1 MSEALSFVQAAMRCP
16 HCAASIKIGAGVAK
30 CDAGHS
36 FDIAR
41 QGYVNFLTNQTFIKN
56 ADSAAMV
63 GARQKMHARPFFQN
77 LAQQIAQLCEGLYRD
92 ISVPVI
98 IEPGGGT
105 GFYASAATQV
115 ASSSVAVSF
124 DISVH
129 AAKVCARQSNRIA
142 AVVADVWQ
150 PWPIGENSA
159 DIVLSVFSPR
169 NFAETERVLN
179 SGGTLIVVA
188 PEDHHLVELRSQFNA
203 LNIQHDKS
211 ETISAALANFSKIDH
226 FVYHSKELL
235 DGQAMYETLLSGP
248 NGHHL
253 QAKDMEAILQSKPLD
268 VTHSVSISVWKLKTD
283 ESSSE

>member
-1 MSEALSFVQAAMRCP
+1 MSEALLGVQGVLCCP
-16 HCAASIKIGAGVAK
+16 HCAASIKIDAGVAK

-63 GARQKMHARPFFQN
+63 EARQKMHARPFFQN
-77 LAQQIAQLCEGLYRD
+77 LAQRIAQVCGDLCGD

-105 GFYASAATQV
+105 GFYARAATQV
-115 ASSSVAVSF
+115 ASSSVAISF

-142 AVVADVWQ
+142 AVVTDVWQ
-150 PWPIGENSA
+150 PWPICENSA

-169 NFAETERVLN
+169 NFAETERVLK
-179 SGGTLIVVA
+179 SGGTLVVAA

-203 LNIQHDKS
+203 LSIQHDKG
-211 ETISAALANFSKIDH
+211 ETISAALGNFSKIDH

-253 QAKDMEAILQSKPLD
+253 QPKDMEAILQSEPLD
-268 VTHSVSISVWKLKTD
+268 VTHSVSISIWKLNID
-283 ESSSE
+283 ARASE

>member
-1 MSEALSFVQAAMRCP
+1 MSEALLAVQGALRCP
-16 HCAASIKIGAGVAK
+16 HCAASIKIDAGVAK

-41 QGYVNFLTNQTFIKN
+41 QGYVNFLTKQTFIKN

-63 GARQKMHARPFFQN
+63 EARQKMHARPFFQN
-77 LAQQIAQLCEGLYRD
+77 LARQIAHVCEGLCRD

-105 GFYASAATQV
+105 GFYAHAATQV
-115 ASSSVAVSF
+115 VGSAVAVSF

-150 PWPIGENSA
+150 PWAIGENSA

-169 NFAETERVLN
+169 NIEETKRVLRA
-179 SGGTLIVVA
+179 GGTLIVVA
-188 PEDHHLVELRSQFNA
+188 PEDHYLVELRSQFNA
-203 LNIQHDKS
+203 LSIQHDKS
-211 ETISAALANFSKIDH
+211 ETISAALGNFSKIDH

>member
-1 MSEALSFVQAAMRCP
+1 MSEALLAVQSALRCP
-16 HCAASIKIGAGVAK
+16 HCAASIKIYPGVAK
-30 CDAGHS
+30 CDVGHS

-41 QGYVNFLTNQTFIKN
+41 QGYVNFLTNHTFIKN

-63 GARQKMHARPFFQN
+63 GARRKMQARPYFQN
-77 LAQQIAQLCEGLYRD
+77 LVQQIAQVCECLCRD

-98 IEPGGGT
+98 VEPGGGT
-105 GFYASAATQV
+105 GFYAHAATQL
-115 ASSSVAVSF
+115 ANSSVAVSF

-159 DIVLSVFSPR
+159 VIVLSVFSPR

-203 LNIQHDKS
+203 LSIQHDKS
-211 ETISAALANFSKIDH
+211 ETISALLGNFTKNEQFIHQST
-226 FVYHSKELL
+226 ELL

-253 QAKDMEAILQSKPLD
+253 QIKDMDAILQSKPLD
-268 VTHSVSISVWKLKTD
+268 VTHSVSISIWKLNID
-283 ESSSE
+283 ARASE

>member
-1 MSEALSFVQAAMRCP
+1 MS
-16 HCAASIKIGAGVAK
+16 
-30 CDAGHS
+30 
-36 FDIAR
+36 
-41 QGYVNFLTNQTFIKN
+41 N
-56 ADSAAMV
+56 A
-63 GARQKMHARPFFQN
+63 
-77 LAQQIAQLCEGLYRD
+77 
-92 ISVPVI
+92 
-98 IEPGGGT
+98 
-105 GFYASAATQV
+105 
-115 ASSSVAVSF
+115 VAVSF

-203 LNIQHDKS
+203 LSIQHDKS
-211 ETISAALANFSKIDH
+211 ETISALLGNFTKMEQ
-226 FVYHSKELL
+226 FVHQSTELL

-253 QAKDMEAILQSKPLD
+253 QPKDMEAILQSKPLN
-268 VTHSVSISVWKLKTD
+268 VTHSVSISVWKLNTD

>member
-1 MSEALSFVQAAMRCP
+1 MSEALLAVQSALRCP
-16 HCAASIKIGAGVAK
+16 HCAASIKIDPGVAK
-30 CDAGHS
+30 CDVGHS

-41 QGYVNFLTNQTFIKN
+41 QGYVNFLTNHTFIKN

-63 GARQKMHARPFFQN
+63 EARRKMQARPYFQN
-77 LAQQIAQLCEGLYRD
+77 LAQQLAQVCEGLCRD
-92 ISVPVI
+92 ISLPVI

-105 GFYASAATQV
+105 GFYARAATQV

-150 PWPIGENSA
+150 PWPIGEKCA

-169 NFAETERVLN
+169 NFAETERVLK
-179 SGGTLIVVA
+179 SGATLIVVA
-188 PEDHHLVELRSQFNA
+188 PEDHHLIELRSQFNA

-211 ETISAALANFSKIDH
+211 ETISALLGNFTKMEQ
-226 FVYHSKELL
+226 FVHHSKELL

>member
-1 MSEALSFVQAAMRCP
+1 MSEALLGVQGVLRCP
-16 HCAASIKIGAGVAK
+16 HCAASIKIDAGVAK

-63 GARQKMHARPFFQN
+63 EARQKMHARPFFQN
-77 LAQQIAQLCEGLYRD
+77 LAQQIAHVCEGLCRD

-105 GFYASAATQV
+105 GFYAHAATQV
-115 ASSSVAVSF
+115 VGSAVAVSF

-150 PWPIGENSA
+150 PWPIGEDSA

-179 SGGTLIVVA
+179 SGGALIVVA
-188 PEDHHLVELRSQFNA
+188 PEDHHLVELRSRFNA

-211 ETISAALANFSKIDH
+211 ETISALLGNFTKMEQ
-226 FVYHSKELL
+226 FVHQSTELL
-235 DGQAMYETLLSGP
+235 DGSAMYETLLSGP

-253 QAKDMEAILQSKPLD
+253 QIKDMDAILQSKPLD
-268 VTHSVSISVWKLKTD
+268 VTHSVSISIWKHNTD
-283 ESSSE
+283 ASASE